1 MADKGARAARGAKV
15 VRAAREVREVSRRAA
30 MAVDRKGKAAAAA
43 AMAVAV
49 AMAAAAAAVGDGFVA
64 AAVAVAQRRPGQ
76 VLLIWKG
83 RACGRRISS
92 LRSLKMASR
101 FRSNPALA
109 SSRCIPTATDFY
121 AVQRPTTSESAPI
134 LLCRRR

>member
-1 MADKGARAARGAKV
+1 MADKGAKAARGAKA
-15 VRAAREVREVSRRAA
+15 VRAVREVREVSRRAA
-30 MAVDRKGKAAAAA
+30 MAVDRKGKAV

-49 AMAAAAAAVGDGFVA
+49 AMAAAAGGDGFVA
-64 AAVAVAQRRPGQ
+64 AAVAVAVAQRRPGQ

-92 LRSLKMASR
+92 LRSLKTASR